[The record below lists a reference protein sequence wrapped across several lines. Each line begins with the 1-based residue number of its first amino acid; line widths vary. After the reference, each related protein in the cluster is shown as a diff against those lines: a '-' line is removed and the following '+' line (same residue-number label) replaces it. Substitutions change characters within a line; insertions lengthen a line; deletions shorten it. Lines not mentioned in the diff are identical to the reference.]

1 MTARGSAFSSMFNVS
16 GGRYDLLEV
25 WNGVAYVNVADALN
39 SLAGIPDQ
47 IAADETRIQAL
58 EDKSQSLDENKA
70 PRFVAVSPLYMKTD
84 VTPQQLYATEPPPPV
99 NANAIVLNG
108 TNAYIEF
115 SGGRADVFGIYK
127 RLECGCVNPLPGPRY

>member
-1 MTARGSAFSSMFNVS
+1 MFNVS

-84 VTPQQLYATEPPPPV
+84 VTHSNCTQQSLLRQLMPMR
-99 NANAIVLNG
+99 L
-108 TNAYIEF
+108 F
-115 SGGRADVFGIYK
+115 SMAQMLILSFQVGERMFLDFTKDWSVAVSIHSH
-127 RLECGCVNPLPGPRY
+127 GPRH